1 MEIFNIYLPI
11 AQQEFSILLLVGI
24 GFCVGVLG
32 GFFGVGGAWIVTPAL
47 NIFGFKMAYAIGTD
61 FAHIFGKSIVATSK
75 HGKMGN
81 VDWKLGLTAMSG
93 TLPGIWFGKQIVM
106 FLESLGGDIVG
117 STVRYVYILMLFGL
131 GTFMLYDYFVLRH
144 KKMAKATAAS
154 NYGQT
159 GTTSVIKKSLIEK
172 IRTINLP
179 PLISYPKSNIEAISF
194 WVIFSIF
201 FFCGFISGFLGVG
214 GGFIKMPALVYLIG
228 CPTALA
234 VGTDL
239 FIVLLDGA
247 WGSFLYS
254 LSGRTDIIAALI
266 MLCGA
271 AIGAQIGVTA
281 VKYIRGYGIRL
292 LFAIMI
298 LFAGSSILIKQ
309 IDTISK
315 GETLSLKSPA
325 FNLIDVPVNGKLTWN
340 KLSSVKNYKAVIAK
354 DSALTEIVT
363 SKDNIPKD
371 SSSFHY
377 SSLEPGTKYYWRISA
392 EKKDGEVINSKTASF
407 ISANTMDVDPNLKVA
422 ENPKKMSFLESLS
435 GWVIMTSASIMCLII
450 TIRLFI
456 AARKERKEGIM

>member
-11 AQQEFSILLLVGI
+11 AQQEFSIILLVGI

-47 NIFGFKMAYAIGTD
+47 NIFGFRMAYAIGTD

-81 VDWKLGLTAMSG
+81 VDWKLGITAMAG
-93 TLPGIWFGKQIVM
+93 TLPGIWFGRQVVM
-106 FLESLGGDIVG
+106 LLESLGGDIVG

-144 KKMAKATAAS
+144 KKLAKATATS
-154 NYGQT
+154 T
-159 GTTSVIKKSLIEK
+159 GVNQGSSKAIKKSLIEK

-179 PLISYPKSNIEAISF
+179 PMISYEKSNIESISF

-201 FFCGFISGFLGVG
+201 FLCGFISGFLGVG

-254 LSGRTDIIAALI
+254 LSGRTDILAALI

-271 AIGAQIGVTA
+271 AVGAQIGVTA

-298 LFAGSSILIKQ
+298 IFAGSSILIKQ

-315 GETLSLKSPA
+315 GEFLALKSPA
-325 FNLIDVPVNGKLTWN
+325 FNLEKVPVEGKLTWS
-340 KLSSVKNYKAVIAK
+340 KLSSVKNYNVVLAK
-354 DSALTEIVT
+354 DSTLTEVVAKN
-363 SKDNIPKD
+363 SDIPKD
-371 SSSFHY
+371 SSAFHY
-377 SSLEPGTKYYWRISA
+377 KGLETGTKYFWKVSA
-392 EKKDGEVINSKTASF
+392 IKKDGKIIESKISSF
-407 ISANTMDVDPNLKVA
+407 TTDLTNEFNPEIKVA

-450 TIRLFI
+450 MVRLFI
-456 AARKERKEGIM
+456 AVRKEKREGIM